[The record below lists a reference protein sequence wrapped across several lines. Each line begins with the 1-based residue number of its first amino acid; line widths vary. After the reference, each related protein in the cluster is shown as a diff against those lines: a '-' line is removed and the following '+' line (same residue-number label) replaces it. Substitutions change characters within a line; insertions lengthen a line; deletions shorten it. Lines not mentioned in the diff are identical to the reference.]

1 MVYIFKTSCIL
12 SCNKII
18 VPLLLFL
25 TELNESESSV
35 ELVMKSSSDL
45 PASTFYH
52 LCLLRGQ
59 LFQLLE
65 VSSKRIYSVSSQDI
79 LVLLLRTMEVK
90 DLSFWF
96 PQTHRCAQ
104 GPHPT
109 WTRISHSFHSP
120 FHKYEKRYTFIFMGQ
135 LWFYFHSV
143 LIFSI
148 SINTIHSQGALG
160 WSLLSVDVA
169 LFWADWIVLLL
180 LSLSFWT
187 GQVH

>member
-35 ELVMKSSSDL
+35 ELVMKNSNDL

-120 FHKYEKRYTFIFMGQ
+120 FHKYEKMYTFIFMGQ